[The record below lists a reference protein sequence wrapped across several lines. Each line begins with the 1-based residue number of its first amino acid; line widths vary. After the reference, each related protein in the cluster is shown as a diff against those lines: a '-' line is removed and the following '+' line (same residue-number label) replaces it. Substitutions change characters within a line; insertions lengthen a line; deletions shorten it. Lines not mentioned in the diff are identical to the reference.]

1 MGRRGEEER
10 VRAGQPAREPASGRE
25 TLFAGYLAL
34 WVRQCGI
41 YGILQRGRST
51 AALPH
56 PYELLWTRQGGI
68 RGIVQRRGLTA
79 ALSPRTAIGLM
90 RLPCDFLFDPA
101 RVLLVYDMI
110 AAED

>member
-1 MGRRGEEER
+1 MGQRRRGEEER

-34 WVRQCGI
+34 WVRQGGI
-41 YGILQRGRST
+41 YGIL
-51 AALPH
+51 
-56 PYELLWTRQGGI
+56 
-68 RGIVQRRGLTA
+68 QRRGLTA